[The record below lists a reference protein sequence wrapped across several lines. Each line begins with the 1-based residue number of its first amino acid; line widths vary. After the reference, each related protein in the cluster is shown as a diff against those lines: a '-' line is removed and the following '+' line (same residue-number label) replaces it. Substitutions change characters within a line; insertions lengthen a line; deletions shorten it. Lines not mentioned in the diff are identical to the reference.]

1 MERNEVET
9 RIWGH
14 LFGISCMEGSVLT
27 NCVSHIWLS
36 LFTFPP
42 HNLLSGNSTLGLNF
56 WKIQDIFSREVWL
69 FSKQQRCCLRKGY
82 ISLNRWAAS
91 VKRHPQAH
99 PCPLQTCFLL
109 FPDCPLFQVH
119 QNTLVIWDSR
129 FPLDLWLSQLQNLPH
144 GPILMCAK
152 SCMWIWPVSAPSN
165 SRRICPH
172 HMALSWEPLLF
183 SKGPQTFMMWWR
195 GVQTIWKAP
204 MMVR

>member
-14 LFGISCMEGSVLT
+14 LFGTSCTEGSALT
-27 NCVSHIWLS
+27 NCVSHN
-36 LFTFPP
+36 F
-42 HNLLSGNSTLGLNF
+42 LSGNSTLGLNF
-56 WKIQDIFSREVWL
+56 WKISREVWL
-69 FSKQQRCCLRKGY
+69 FLKQQRCCLRKGY
-82 ISLNRWAAS
+82 IFLNRWAAS
-91 VKRHPQAH
+91 VKRHPQGH
-99 PCPLQTCFLL
+99 PCPLQTCFLS

-152 SCMWIWPVSAPSN
+152 SFTLIWPVSAPSN
-165 SRRICPH
+165 LRPTCPQL
-172 HMALSWEPLLF
+172 MALFWEPLPF

-195 GVQTIWKAP
+195 GVQTMWKAL